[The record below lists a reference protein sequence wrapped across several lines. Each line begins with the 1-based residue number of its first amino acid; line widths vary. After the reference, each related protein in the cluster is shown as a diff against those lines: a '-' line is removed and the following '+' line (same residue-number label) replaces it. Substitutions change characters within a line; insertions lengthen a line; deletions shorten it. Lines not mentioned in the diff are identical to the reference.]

1 MLTIRAARPAD
12 AGELL
17 TVQRAAYV
25 SEARLYRYFDLPP
38 LIEPL
43 DEVRAAI
50 AAVTVLVALAGTRI
64 VGGVRGRLDGET
76 CHVGR
81 LAVAPDLQ
89 GNGIGTALLRA
100 IEESFPAVP
109 RFELFTGGRSEPNLR
124 LYRRA
129 GYVDLRAVP
138 ATTPTCS
145 TWRRGPAPRVR
156 SAPSLGECAERSP
169 QAAPG
174 RRAADALRCDE
185 AVLA

>member
-1 MLTIRAARPAD
+1 MEELTIRAAGPAD

-25 SEARLYRYFDLPP
+25 SEARLYRYLDLPP

-50 AAVTVLVALAGTRI
+50 ATVTVLVALAGTRV
-64 VGGVRGRLDGET
+64 VGGVRGRADRDT

-89 GNGIGTALLRA
+89 GNGIGTVLLRV
-100 IEESFPAVP
+100 IEERFAGVR

-124 LYRRA
+124 LYRRV
-129 GYVDLRAVP
+129 GYVDLP
-138 ATTPTCS
+138 
-145 TWRRGPAPRVR
+145 RRPGDHPDLIYLEKR
-156 SAPSLGECAERSP
+156 LTKSP
-169 QAAPG
+169 
-174 RRAADALRCDE
+174 
-185 AVLA
+185 